1 MAIVGLGPHGEQA
14 SPPER
19 VTLLP
24 QDIAEARRRGLCA
37 ALIMHTM
44 ESDWAKQLVQG
55 VIGTFGDC
63 GVKVIET
70 VDCGFSP
77 QTQIAEIKRLIRS
90 APDAIISLPVENA
103 TVADAHREIAESD
116 IRLFL
121 IDNAPT
127 GLLPGKD
134 YVSLISADNFGLG
147 RIAAEMISNHIPQA
161 GTVGLIGYDADF
173 FATNEREIAFTRWI
187 ETNRPNLRIETRRF
201 SKFPDVR
208 ELTAD
213 IASKSPKLVGLF
225 VAWDTPC
232 MEAIAELEKL
242 GLKLPVT
249 TVDLGAEVATNLAT
263 GGAVVGVAAQRP
275 FQQGEA
281 AARAAITELLGRKC
295 PDWLALPG
303 LAVNSENVVQS
314 YQAIWRM
321 PAPNGIPS
329 VGKGN

>member
-24 QDIAEARRRGLCA
+24 QDIAEARRRDFRV

-44 ESDWAKQLVQG
+44 DSDWAKQLVQG
-55 VIGTFGDC
+55 VIGTLGDS
-63 GVKVIET
+63 GVTVIET
-70 VDCGFSP
+70 VDCAFSP
-77 QTQIAEIKRLIRS
+77 KTQITELDRIISA
-90 APDAIISLPVENA
+90 APDAVISLPVENTA
-103 TVADAHREIAESD
+103 VADAHRKVTEAG

-121 IDNAPT
+121 LDNAPT

-134 YVSLISADNFGLG
+134 YISLISADNFGLG
-147 RIAAEMISNHIPQA
+147 RIAAEMLSAHFPES

-173 FATNEREIAFTRWI
+173 FATNERELAFARWMQI
-187 ETNRPNLRIETRRF
+187 NRPDLNVETRRF
-201 SKFPDVR
+201 AKFSDVST
-208 ELTAD
+208 LTAD
-213 IASKSPKLVGLF
+213 LLSQHEDLCGLF

-232 MEAIAELEKL
+232 IQALDVLNGAGIN
-242 GLKLPVT
+242 LPVA
-249 TVDLGAEVATNLAT
+249 TVDLGAEVAASLAT
-263 GGAVVGVAAQRP
+263 GGPVVGVAAQRP

-303 LAVNSENVVQS
+303 IAVTSKNVIQS

-321 PAPNGIPS
+321 PAPNE
-329 VGKGN
+329 